1 MPIDNDKY
9 KDFKHY
15 IFPTLDYLTDSEFK
29 EEISNGNIFLEDGR
43 ITKKINIE
51 GWTTMISVESID
63 RFISLRREIEI
74 DKLL

>member
-9 KDFKHY
+9 KDFKDC
-15 IFPTLDYLTDSEFK
+15 ILPTLDYLTDSELK
-29 EEISNGNIFLEDGR
+29 EEISNGNILLEDGR
-43 ITKKINIE
+43 IAKKTDRE
-51 GWTTMISVESID
+51 RWTTMISVKSMD